1 MKSNTNVNKSQA
13 KLYIGN
19 YGYDHNKRKVDEE
32 LHQLE
37 RLYREMVAQ
46 YPDVLLTVL
55 PWNEDIYKEQ
65 RKDFVSL
72 MLGDLAASTSPIVA
86 KLGKEQGE
94 VFDKAV
100 LPLCNFLTD
109 SKITQDM
116 AEIEAESGDLILR
129 PDVLNSE
136 AYKAQFDVYASTPQ
150 AVELKGAIDALLDAV
165 EVVHRYEPYL
175 VKVGGADY
183 APIMRERLTDL
194 LYSVER
200 KTSLSF

>member
-1 MKSNTNVNKSQA
+1 MKNTNVNKSQA
-13 KLYIGN
+13 KLYIGR
-19 YGYDHNKRKVDEE
+19 YGYDQNKRKVEEE

-37 RLYREMVAQ
+37 QLYRTMVAQ
-46 YPDVLLTVL
+46 YPDVLLTML
-55 PWNEDIYKEQ
+55 PWNEDIYREQ
-65 RKDFVSL
+65 RKDYVSL

-94 VFDKAV
+94 VFDRAV
-100 LPLCNFLTD
+100 LPILNFLTD
-109 SKITQDM
+109 SQITQNM
-116 AEIEAESGDLILR
+116 AQIEAESGDLIMC

-150 AVELKGAIDALLDAV
+150 AVELRGAIDMLLDAV
-165 EVVHRYEPYL
+165 EVVHRHEPYL

-183 APIMRERLTDL
+183 MPIMRERLTDL

-200 KTSLSF
+200 KTALSF